1 MILTNEQINKDP
13 AATEE
18 YLKLGDAQ
26 DFMLGINVNSKDHS
40 AKDQETVIFMRRAR
54 LEAEKSK
61 IQAEIERQAYVR
73 WMKDAFREMNMTFT
87 EEKDNSFAI
96 VPHKQKKTN
105 SNAGTIQMLKREI
118 KMLFQKLL
126 ELTQD
131 VVRIN
136 ARMDK
141 LKKEFGEQL
150 EQITAFCKVIII
162 AIICMIAKEFANNM
176 QRRTAPK
183 EKDDEWGCID
193 QLLSRNHTHIRMIDL
208 RGIIKKYQDKLG
220 HIKTTGRGRTK
231 FKIICDL
238 RAFQMRLSA

>member
-1 MILTNEQINKDP
+1 MANEQINKDP

-26 DFMLGINVNSKDHS
+26 DFMLGINVDSKDRA

-105 SNAGTIQMLKREI
+105 SNAETIQMLKREI
-118 KMLFQKLL
+118 KMIFQKLM

-131 VVRIN
+131 VVCIN

-141 LKKEFGEQL
+141 LQKEFGEQL
-150 EQITAFCKVIII
+150 EQITTFYKVIII
-162 AIICMIAKEFANNM
+162 AIICMISKEFAKQI
-176 QRRTAPK
+176 QRRRAFK
-183 EKDDEWGCID
+183 GNDNEWGCIN
-193 QLLSRNHTHIRMIDL
+193 QLSSRNHASIRMADL
-208 RGIIKKYQDKLG
+208 RRIINRYHNKLG
-220 HIKTTGRGRTK
+220 HIKTIGRGRTK
-231 FKIICDL
+231 RKIVDDL
-238 RAFQMRLSA
+238 TAFQNSNVV